1 MTLGRKK
8 RWSRP
13 NKDGVTNPDVGD
25 VFLIPIGDGTGYIG
39 QVVAAEILLPYIVV
53 FDLRVEV
60 GRAAEEVDRALASE
74 PLLVGLTMDALFRP
88 GRWTVVSHRE
98 VENVEDYLPVFKVH
112 TPRGW
117 ILEYVSVSITRP
129 ASDDEVASIPYRKS
143 RSPAIFE
150 HALQARHGLS
160 EDNTYYDDL
169 SPDKVALARDH
180 GML

>member
-8 RWSRP
+8 RRSRP
-13 NKDGVTNPDVGD
+13 SKDGVTRPDVGD

-74 PLLVGLTMDALFRP
+74 PLLAGLTMDGLFRP
-88 GRWTVVSHRE
+88 GRWTVVSHRD

-117 ILEYVSVSITRP
+117 ILEDVSVSITRP